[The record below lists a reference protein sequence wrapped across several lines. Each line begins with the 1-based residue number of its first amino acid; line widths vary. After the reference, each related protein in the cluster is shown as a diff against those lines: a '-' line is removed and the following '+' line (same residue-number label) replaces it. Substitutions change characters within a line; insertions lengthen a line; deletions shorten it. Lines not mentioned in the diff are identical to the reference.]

1 MRKGGGEQ
9 GIKNIRGQE
18 TVKSEKKLEKAQK
31 RTRILRLK
39 ESEIFY
45 KETKLINGGKF
56 QIIKCADFAVERTT
70 MNH

>member
-1 MRKGGGEQ
+1 M
-9 GIKNIRGQE
+9 
-18 TVKSEKKLEKAQK
+18 KSEKKLEKAQK

-39 ESEIFY
+39 KSEKIY

-56 QIIKCADFAVERTT
+56 KKIKCADFAVERTT